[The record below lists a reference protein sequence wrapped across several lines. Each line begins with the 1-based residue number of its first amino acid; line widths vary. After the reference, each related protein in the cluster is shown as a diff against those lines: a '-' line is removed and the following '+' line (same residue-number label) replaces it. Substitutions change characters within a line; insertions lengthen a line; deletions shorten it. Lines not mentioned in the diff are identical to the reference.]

1 MPDWDLSRYIG
12 LTGAVLGAIAV
23 IHTLGGMLAVVV
35 AATLFDAYLRR
46 IEARQMRVQAV
57 KARERAEKR

>member
-1 MPDWDLSRYIG
+1 
-12 LTGAVLGAIAV
+12 
-23 IHTLGGMLAVVV
+23 VVV